1 MYDEQPPKCLYYSIV
16 WKVTLNNKPVR
27 KNTEQDLVLAPRYY
41 WRLFLEPKLNELL
54 GKKFHQK
61 TVELDDTTIV
71 ISVNHRNQPDLTLS
85 YDKIDIDWPAVEKQ
99 LLVWGDCFRDGKKLT
114 LNMSFNYTDS
124 SNALKSVLGSTDK
137 RGTLSATQRM
147 LLQRYEE
154 INAIKEATGQPPA

>member
-1 MYDEQPPKCLYYSIV
+1 M
-16 WKVTLNNKPVR
+16 NNKPVR